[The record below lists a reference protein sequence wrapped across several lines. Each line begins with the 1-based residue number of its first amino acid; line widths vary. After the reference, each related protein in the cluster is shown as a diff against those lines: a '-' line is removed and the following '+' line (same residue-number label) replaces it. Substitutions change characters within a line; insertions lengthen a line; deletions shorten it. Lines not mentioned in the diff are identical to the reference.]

1 MYISNIRKKS
11 ALVIGTLI
19 LSHAMWAQSSQD
31 SIQYGGWSKFRIGG
45 YGEMV
50 AAFKNYGSNR
60 FYGGA
65 EGNAKEHRNTIS
77 IPRFVLAGDY
87 KFTDKW
93 ILGAEI
99 EFESGGVG
107 TAYELE
113 NTENGEY
120 ETEVERG
127 GEVALEQFHITRLID
142 RAFNVRAGH
151 IVLPVGQNNAHH
163 EPITFFGTVR
173 PEGETTILPNTWH
186 ETGLEFFG
194 TFGRKYA
201 TFDYQ
206 VQIVNGLN
214 ANGFDRNTWAA
225 GGKQG
230 IFEEE
235 NFTSPGYVARI
246 NWRGVPGLR
255 LGAAFYYCANVGK
268 NADKSQTYDGLGK
281 MPVRIYN
288 LDGQYRN
295 KCVEA
300 RANFLWGNLT
310 NSQVISSKN
319 TKLSNKSP
327 YSRLTPVA
335 HKAVAFGGELGLN
348 LQGILNDARFPQIIP
363 FGRYEYYNAQ
373 QDVLAPYVADDRLKT
388 SMWVMGVNWRILPQL
403 VVKADYTLRRIGG
416 GKYNNENEFALGVAW
431 AGWFWK
437 K

>member
-1 MYISNIRKKS
+1 MNINKTLRGA
-11 ALVIGTLI
+11 ALTGTL
-19 LSHAMWAQSSQD
+19 LVASAAMAQQSQD
-31 SIQYGGWSKFRIGG
+31 SIQYGGWSKFRVGG

-50 AAFKNYGSNR
+50 ATFKNYGTNR

-65 EGNAKEHRNTIS
+65 EGNSKEHRNTIS

-99 EFESGGVG
+99 EFESGGTG

-127 GEVALEQFHITRLID
+127 GEVAIEQFHITRLID

-151 IVLPVGQNNAHH
+151 IIVPVGQNNTHH
-163 EPITFFGTVR
+163 EPVNFFGTVR

-186 ETGLEFFG
+186 ETGVEFFG
-194 TFGRKYA
+194 TFGHKLA

-206 VQIVNGLN
+206 VLVVNGLN

-235 NFTSPGYVARI
+235 NFTSPAYVARI
-246 NWRGVPGLR
+246 DWRGVKGLR
-255 LGAAFYYCANVGK
+255 LGASFYYCANVGK
-268 NADKSQTYDGLGK
+268 NADKSQTYAGLGK
-281 MPVRIYN
+281 MPVRVYN
-288 LDGQYRN
+288 IDGQYKN
-295 KCVEA
+295 KYVEA
-300 RANFLWGNLT
+300 RANCVWGNLT
-310 NSQVISSKN
+310 NSQVLSAKN
-319 TKLSNKSP
+319 GKLSSKSP

-335 HKAVAFGGELGLN
+335 HKAVAFGGEVGLN
-348 LQGILNDARFPQIIP
+348 LQGIVNDARCPVVIP
-363 FGRYEYYNAQ
+363 FGRFEYYNPQ
-373 QDVLAPYVADDRLKT
+373 EDVLAPYNPDERLKT
-388 SMWVMGVNWRILPQL
+388 SMWVVGANWRILPQL
-403 VVKADYTLRRIGG
+403 VVKADYTNRRIGG
-416 GKYNNENEFALGVAW
+416 GKYNNENEFALGLAW
-431 AGWFWK
+431 TGWFWK

>member
-1 MYISNIRKKS
+1 MTINKIIRTTFMLSAITFSSN
-11 ALVIGTLI
+11 V
-19 LSHAMWAQSSQD
+19 MAQQLQD
-31 SIQYGGWSKFRIGG
+31 SIQYGGWDKFRIGG

-65 EGNAKEHRNTIS
+65 EGNPKERRNTIG

-87 KFTDKW
+87 KFTNKW
-93 ILGAEI
+93 MLGVEI

-120 ETEVERG
+120 ETEIERG

-151 IVLPVGQNNAHH
+151 VIVPVGQNNAHH
-163 EPITFFGTVR
+163 EPISFFGTVR

-186 ETGLEFFG
+186 ETGIEFFG
-194 TFGRKYA
+194 TLGKGCS

-206 VQIVNGLN
+206 LQIVNGLN

-235 NFTSPGYVARI
+235 NFTSPAYIARI
-246 NWRGVPGLR
+246 DWRGVKGLR
-255 LGAAFYYCANVGK
+255 LGSAFYYCANTGD

-281 MPVRIYN
+281 FPIRIYN
-288 LDGQYRN
+288 VDGQ
-295 KCVEA
+295 
-300 RANFLWGNLT
+300 
-310 NSQVISSKN
+310 
-319 TKLSNKSP
+319 
-327 YSRLTPVA
+327 
-335 HKAVAFGGELGLN
+335 
-348 LQGILNDARFPQIIP
+348 
-363 FGRYEYYNAQ
+363 
-373 QDVLAPYVADDRLKT
+373 
-388 SMWVMGVNWRILPQL
+388 
-403 VVKADYTLRRIGG
+403 
-416 GKYNNENEFALGVAW
+416 
-431 AGWFWK
+431 
-437 K
+437 

>member
-1 MYISNIRKKS
+1 MEFRNVVKGAVMAFTI
-11 ALVIGTLI
+11 I
-19 LSHAMWAQSSQD
+19 LSPNMMAQKSQD
-31 SIQYGGWSKFRIGG
+31 SIQYGGWNKFRVGG

-50 AAFKNYGSNR
+50 ATFKKYGTNR

-65 EGNAKEHRNTIS
+65 EGNSKEHRNTIG

-127 GEVALEQFHITRLID
+127 GEVAIEQFHITRLID

-163 EPITFFGTVR
+163 EPLNFFGTVR

-186 ETGLEFFG
+186 ETGVEFFG
-194 TFGRKYA
+194 TFGKKYA

-206 VQIVNGLN
+206 LMVVNGLN
-214 ANGFDRNTWAA
+214 ANGFDRNKWAA

-235 NFTSPGYVARI
+235 NFTSPAYVARI
-246 NWRGVPGLR
+246 DWRGVKGLR
-255 LGAAFYYCANVGK
+255 LGAAFYYCANVGD
-268 NADKSQTYDGLGK
+268 NSDKSQTYDGLGK
-281 MPVRIYN
+281 LPVRIYN
-288 LDGQYRN
+288 IDGQYKN
-295 KCVEA
+295 KYVEA
-300 RANFLWGNLT
+300 RANCVWGNLT
-310 NSQVISSKN
+310 NSQVLSSKN
-319 TKLSNKSP
+319 TKLSSKSP

-335 HKAVAFGGELGLN
+335 HKAVAFGGELGFN
-348 LQGILNDARFPQIIP
+348 IQGFVNDARCPKVIP
-363 FGRYEYYNAQ
+363 FGRFEYYNPQ
-373 QDVLAPYVADDRLKT
+373 EDVLAPYSPEERLKT
-388 SMWVMGVNWRILPQL
+388 SMWVVGANWRILPEL
-403 VVKADYTLRRIGG
+403 VVKADYTSRTIGG
-416 GKYNNENEFALGVAW
+416 GKYNKENEFAIALAW
-431 AGWFWK
+431 AGWLWK